1 MAQSKRHRTR
11 EASASGPTSGQSI
24 ASTGEAAVEFL
35 DQMKGTL
42 PELITTPD
50 LETLNTGLRFFFSE
64 LRLSSALFQQSGSG
78 GRAGAV
84 KALGATWRLVALF
97 AQPLSELLHLPMLH
111 LQDALQSLD
120 EGTVSPMLTPVPHS
134 GRTSST
140 GGRAALRGHVAG
152 TVTRLIEANVPRGQ
166 AHAQV
171 AKALVRL
178 GVRPERGSGQITA
191 TTVRHWC
198 AEVATDV
205 SRRGAAAIVYDGMFT
220 DEERRRF
227 SGLPSDQERRALTLN
242 SLAGFVRAHFPS
254 ILSPTQKTS

>member
-1 MAQSKRHRTR
+1 
-11 EASASGPTSGQSI
+11 
-24 ASTGEAAVEFL
+24 
-35 DQMKGTL
+35 MKGTL
-42 PELITTPD
+42 PELVTTPD

-97 AQPLSELLHLPMLH
+97 EQPLSQLLHVPILH

-120 EGTVSPMLTPVPHS
+120 EGTVSPMLTAVPHS
-134 GRTSST
+134 GRASST
-140 GGRAALRGHVAG
+140 GGRAALRGHAAG

-166 AHAQV
+166 AHALV
-171 AKALVRL
+171 ARALVRL

-191 TTVRHWC
+191 TTVRHWY

-254 ILSPTQKTS
+254 ILSATQKTS